1 MPKTFVDVAI
11 VFVLCAGHASAAH
24 AVDQT
29 VPGAGNAEAARLAG
43 SSALVTSARGLIAAQ
58 VERIADHTLVSNVR
72 ALVEDRLVCVR
83 HRAAETAAT
92 KQAVVDALGAA
103 GLIAP
108 ADAAAFPGGALAG
121 VLPPVLEAGSACPH
135 LPQPFFSAPGSVFGG
150 HHSYPGGLPIHES
163 FNDISDTSFAAN
175 YRRVY
180 GHPGGN
186 GLPTIADPNGE
197 HGGNDRVDVDIDEDI
212 IIAAALPAIP
222 APAPTTSSD
231 SPSRWRVAC
240 RPSSS
245 SPRPPRTRI
254 PPRATSTR
262 WST

>member
-11 VFVLCAGHASAAH
+11 VFVLCAGHASAAQ

-83 HRAAETAAT
+83 HRANETAAT
-92 KQAVVDALGAA
+92 KQAVVDTLGAA

-121 VLPPVLEAGSACPH
+121 VLPPVLEAGSPGPPR
-135 LPQPFFSAPGSVFGG
+135 PQPSS
-150 HHSYPGGLPIHES
+150 
-163 FNDISDTSFAAN
+163 
-175 YRRVY
+175 
-180 GHPGGN
+180 
-186 GLPTIADPNGE
+186 
-197 HGGNDRVDVDIDEDI
+197 
-212 IIAAALPAIP
+212 P
-222 APAPTTSSD
+222 APASVSAGPHSFPGACPSTRASTSS
-231 SPSRWRVAC
+231 
-240 RPSSS
+240 
-245 SPRPPRTRI
+245 
-254 PPRATSTR
+254 AT
-262 WST
+262 